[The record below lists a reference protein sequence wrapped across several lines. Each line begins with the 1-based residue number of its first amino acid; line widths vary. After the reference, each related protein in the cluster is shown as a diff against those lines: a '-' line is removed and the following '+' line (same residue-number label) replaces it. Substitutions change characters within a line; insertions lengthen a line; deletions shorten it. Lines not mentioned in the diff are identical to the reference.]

1 MRSSATIRPRN
12 RRALISAVLAGA
24 LLSVLPTT
32 PVRAQSEDALKSQF
46 ILNFA
51 RFTTWPSAAFASP
64 SAPLVVGFVGAPE
77 LADTF
82 DKLATGK
89 NINGRE
95 LKSKKFDSASSLD
108 ESCQMVV
115 AAPGSVG
122 RAVAAKVK
130 GKHVLLIGQDSGFL
144 EAGGIINLIVEA
156 GKISFE
162 LNLGPAKAASLEL
175 DPKLKTLA
183 KSVKGA

>member
-1 MRSSATIRPRN
+1 MRSSATTRPRN
-12 RRALISAVLAGA
+12 RRALISAVLAGG
-24 LLSVLPTT
+24 LLSLLVWV
-32 PVRAQSEDALKSQF
+32 PVRAQSEDTLKSQF

-51 RFTTWPSAAFASP
+51 KFTTWPSAAFSSP

-77 LADTF
+77 LADVF

-95 LKSKKFDSASSLD
+95 LKAKKFDSAAALD

-115 AAPGSVG
+115 AAPGSLG

-130 GKHVLLIGQDSGFL
+130 GKHVLLVGQDSGFL
-144 EAGGIINLIVEA
+144 DAGGIINLIVEG

-162 LNLGPAKAASLEL
+162 INLAPARAASLEL

>member
-1 MRSSATIRPRN
+1 MRSSVTIWPAL
-12 RRALISAVLAGA
+12 RRAVISALSGGLLLMLATA
-24 LLSVLPTT
+24 S
-32 PVRAQSEDALKSQF
+32 VRAQSEDTLKSQF

-51 RFTTWPSAAFASP
+51 RFTTWPSTAFASP
-64 SAPLVVGFVGAPE
+64 SSPLVVGFVGAPE
-77 LADTF
+77 LADVF
-82 DKLATGK
+82 EKLATGK

-95 LKSKKFDSASSLD
+95 LKAKKFDSAAALD
-108 ESCQMVV
+108 ESCHVV
-115 AAPGSVG
+115 VTAPGSVG

-130 GKHVLLIGQDSGFL
+130 GKHVLLVGQDSGFL
-144 EAGGIINLIVEA
+144 EAGGIINLIVDG

-162 LNLGPAKAASLEL
+162 LNLAPARAASLEL

>member
-1 MRSSATIRPRN
+1 MRSCVTTRPAGG
-12 RRALISAVLAGA
+12 RAVISA
-24 LLSVLPTT
+24 LLSVGLLVMLAIAPA
-32 PVRAQSEDALKSQF
+32 RAQSEDTLKSQF

-64 SAPLVVGFVGAPE
+64 SAPLVVGFVGTPD
-77 LADTF
+77 LADVF

-95 LKSKKFDSASSLD
+95 LKAKKFDSAAAVD
-108 ESCQMVV
+108 DSCHVIV
-115 AAPGSVG
+115 AAPGPQG
-122 RAVAAKVK
+122 KAVAAKIK
-130 GKHVLLIGQDSGFL
+130 GKHVLLVGQDSGFL
-144 EAGGIINLIVEA
+144 DAGGIINLIVEG

-162 LNLGPAKAASLEL
+162 INLAPARAASLEL
-175 DPKLKTLA
+175 DQKLKNLA

>member
-1 MRSSATIRPRN
+1 MRSSGTIRAGLGGAVIA
-12 RRALISAVLAGA
+12 ALSGLLVVLA
-24 LLSVLPTT
+24 TT
-32 PVRAQSEDALKSQF
+32 APVRAQSEDTLKSQF

-64 SAPLVVGFVGAPE
+64 SSPLVVGFVGAPE
-77 LADTF
+77 LANVF
-82 DKLATGK
+82 EKLATGK

-95 LKSKKFDSASSLD
+95 LKAKKFDSAAALD
-108 ESCQMVV
+108 DSCHVVV
-115 AAPGSVG
+115 AAPGPLG

-130 GKHVLLIGQDSGFL
+130 GKHVLLVGQDAGFL
-144 EAGGIINLIVEA
+144 EAGGIINLIVDG

-162 LNLGPAKAASLEL
+162 INLAPAHAASLEL

-183 KSVKGA
+183 KSLKGA

>member
-1 MRSSATIRPRN
+1 MRSSVTIRPGN

-24 LLSVLPTT
+24 VLSVLAVVPA
-32 PVRAQSEDALKSQF
+32 RAQSEDTLKSQF

-51 RFTTWPSAAFASP
+51 KFTTWPAAAFSGP

-77 LADTF
+77 LADVF

-95 LKSKKFDSASSLD
+95 LKAKKFDSAATLD

-115 AAPGSVG
+115 AAPGSLG

-130 GKHVLLIGQDSGFL
+130 GKHILLVGQDSGFL
-144 EAGGIINLIVEA
+144 EAGGIINLIVEG

-162 LNLGPAKAASLEL
+162 LNLGPARAASLEL

>member
-1 MRSSATIRPRN
+1 MRSSVTIWRRV
-12 RRALISAVLAGA
+12 RRAVISAASGA
-24 LLSVLPTT
+24 LLLVLATA
-32 PVRAQSEDALKSQF
+32 PVRAQSEDTLKSQF

-51 RFTTWPSAAFASP
+51 RFTTWPSTAFASP
-64 SAPLVVGFVGAPE
+64 SSPLVVGFVGAPE
-77 LADTF
+77 LADVF
-82 DKLATGK
+82 EKLSTGK

-95 LKSKKFDSASSLD
+95 RFDSAAALD
-108 ESCQMVV
+108 DSCHVVV

-130 GKHVLLIGQDSGFL
+130 GKHVLLVGQDSGFL
-144 EAGGIINLIVEA
+144 DAGGIINLIVDG

-162 LNLGPAKAASLEL
+162 INLAPARAASLEL

>member
-1 MRSSATIRPRN
+1 MRSSVTIWPGG
-12 RRALISAVLAGA
+12 RRALIAALFGLSFVLAPA
-24 LLSVLPTT
+24 
-32 PVRAQSEDALKSQF
+32 PVRAQAEDALKSQF

-82 DKLATGK
+82 EKLATGK

-95 LKSKKFDSASSLD
+95 LKVKKFDSASSLD
-108 ESCQMVV
+108 DSCHVVV
-115 AAPGSVG
+115 APPGAQSK
-122 RAVAAKVK
+122 AVAARIK
-130 GKHVLLIGQDSGFL
+130 GKHVLLVGQDAGFL
-144 EAGGIINLIVEA
+144 EAGGIINLIVD
-156 GKISFE
+156 GGRISFE
-162 LNLGPAKAASLEL
+162 INLAPAHAASLEL
-175 DPKLKTLA
+175 DQKLRALA

>member
-1 MRSSATIRPRN
+1 MRSSATIWTGG
-12 RRALISAVLAGA
+12 RRALISAALSASLVWILAPA
-24 LLSVLPTT
+24 
-32 PVRAQSEDALKSQF
+32 PVRAQSEDTLKSQF

-51 RFTTWPSAAFASP
+51 RFTTWPSVAFPSP

-77 LADTF
+77 LADVF
-82 DKLATGK
+82 EKLSTGK

-95 LKSKKFDSASSLD
+95 LKAKKFDSASGVD
-108 ESCQMVV
+108 DSCQMIVV
-115 AAPGSVG
+115 APGPLG

-130 GKHVLLIGQDSGFL
+130 GKHVLLVGQDGGFL
-144 EAGGIINLIVEA
+144 EAGGIINLIVEG

-162 LNLGPAKAASLEL
+162 INLAPARAASLEL
-175 DPKLKTLA
+175 DQKLKALA